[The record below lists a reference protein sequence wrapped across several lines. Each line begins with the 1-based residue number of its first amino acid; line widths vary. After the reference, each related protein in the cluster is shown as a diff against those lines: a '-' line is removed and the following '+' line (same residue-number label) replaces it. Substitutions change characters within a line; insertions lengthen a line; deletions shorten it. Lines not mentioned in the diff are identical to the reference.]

1 MTESTYLGDT
11 PVDLDAF
18 ETQCPQPLYAEVARQ
33 TPFRT
38 DDGMVYLTRMADV
51 TSALKQR
58 EVRSGGEAM
67 GSHRPLIPL
76 NIDGPE
82 HTKYRRLL
90 DPLFAPKR
98 VATFEPVVHALADEL
113 IDAFIDDGQVELFGA
128 FCDPLPSRVFLG
140 ILGLPQSDVGFLQE
154 FKEAAIRPRGT
165 TPEAALAYQ
174 EEKTQGMYA
183 YLNAELD
190 RREALADSGD
200 DVIGWFLQT
209 EVEGDR
215 LTRENILDIVYLLV
229 IAGLDTVASSL
240 SCLIAWLAQHPEE
253 QERVVSDPA
262 LLPRVI
268 EELMRFESPVPMAS
282 RTAVA
287 DIHVNG
293 KEVKAGDMLV
303 VIWSAANLDP
313 DVFDHPLDVDF
324 DREKIPHVHVRE
336 RLSPVSRF
344 APRTPRAPHR
354 DRPVPR
360 AHPEVPPGR
369 RCNSRVSQPG
379 SAERESARARFRPR
393 VSRRLRHRPTKGTP
407 CGSRTKSWSSP
418 AQGTDS
424 GASPRVSLRRR
435 VPRSWPPTSSRSTSR
450 RWSTRSRRREVQR
463 CRRPRRCHQRGRHRH
478 GGAGRRRRLRSSRR
492 DVLQRRDTRDRV
504 RADPVRGH
512 AARELQQGARGEP
525 RRGVPRC
532 EKATRQFIKQGGG
545 GTIVVTS
552 STSGLVAYPGF
563 RSYVAAKSG
572 VNGLV
577 HRVGGGSRPTRHPDQ
592 RAVPVPRHVRQLH
605 GQPRRRPAR
614 EVVRADGRRLGP
626 VVRDHA
632 AQTRSGAVDPRRT
645 QNVALFL
652 ASDESAYM
660 SGVCIPATD
669 GGTYAKVAIN
679 FPE

>member
-1 MTESTYLGDT
+1 MSSSRALVASTAIAVDVAERDGRAGSSERFGDRGADPAASADDDRGLPAEIETVFQYPTFHCLVTPVPTVKVPRLDSRAPRRSRAPVDSGGILSSHRTIPRTGDVMTESTYLGDT

-51 TSALKQR
+51 TAALKQH
-58 EVRSGGEAM
+58 EIRSGGEAM

-98 VATFEPVVHALADEL
+98 VATFEPVVRALADEL

-190 RREALADSGD
+190 RREALADPGD

-287 DIHVNG
+287 DIDVNG

-324 DREKIPHVHVRE
+324 DREKIPHVAFASGFHRCLGSHLARLELRTAIGRLHERIPRYRLAEGATPEYHNQGVRSVNP
-336 RLSPVSRF
+336 LVLDF
-344 APRTPRAPHR
+344 DRA
-354 DRPVPR
+354 
-360 AHPEVPPGR
+360 
-369 RCNSRVSQPG
+369 
-379 SAERESARARFRPR
+379 
-393 VSRRLRHRPTKGTP
+393 
-407 CGSRTKSWSSP
+407 
-418 AQGTDS
+418 
-424 GASPRVSLRRR
+424 
-435 VPRSWPPTSSRSTSR
+435 
-450 RWSTRSRRREVQR
+450 
-463 CRRPRRCHQRGRHRH
+463 
-478 GGAGRRRRLRSSRR
+478 
-492 DVLQRRDTRDRV
+492 
-504 RADPVRGH
+504 
-512 AARELQQGARGEP
+512 
-525 RRGVPRC
+525 
-532 EKATRQFIKQGGG
+532 
-545 GTIVVTS
+545 
-552 STSGLVAYPGF
+552 
-563 RSYVAAKSG
+563 
-572 VNGLV
+572 
-577 HRVGGGSRPTRHPDQ
+577 
-592 RAVPVPRHVRQLH
+592 
-605 GQPRRRPAR
+605 
-614 EVVRADGRRLGP
+614 
-626 VVRDHA
+626 
-632 AQTRSGAVDPRRT
+632 
-645 QNVALFL
+645 
-652 ASDESAYM
+652 
-660 SGVCIPATD
+660 
-669 GGTYAKVAIN
+669 
-679 FPE
+679 

>member
-1 MTESTYLGDT
+1 MIERGVELAEEVVEFGGDERVGDPSQVPCPDLVEAGGRRVDRRGVDIAERDRRAGSSERFGDRSPDPAAATDDHRGLAAEIETIFHIAHDSLSSDTGADGESSAVGQPMRCPRGPVDSDGILSPDRTVPSTGDVMTESTYLGDT

-18 ETQCPQPLYAEVARQ
+18 ETQCPQPLYAEMARQ

-51 TSALKQR
+51 TTALKQH
-58 EVRSGGEAM
+58 EIRSGGEAM

-98 VATFEPVVHALADEL
+98 VATFEPVVRALADEL

-140 ILGLPQSDVGFLQE
+140 ILGLPQSDVAFLQE

-190 RREALADSGD
+190 RREALADPGD

-209 EVEGDR
+209 EVDGDR

-253 QERVVSDPA
+253 RERVVNDPA

-287 DIHVNG
+287 DIDVNG

-303 VIWSAANLDP
+303 VVWSAANLDP
-313 DVFDHPLDVDF
+313 DVFDRSPRGRLRPGEDPAC
-324 DREKIPHVHVRE
+324 RVRE
-336 RLSPVSRF
+336 RLSPVSRI

-360 AHPEVPPGR
+360 AHSDVPFGR
-369 RCNSRVSQPG
+369 RHNSRVPQPG
-379 SAERESARARFRPR
+379 SAEREPARARFRPR
-393 VSRRLRHRPTKGTP
+393 AEQAPPTLTNEGNSMRLQDKVVVITGAGHGLGRESSPALCLRGCKGRRHRPHRGAP
-407 CGSRTKSWSSP
+407 QIVGRRDHGSR
-418 AQGTDS
+418 G
-424 GASPRVSLRRR
+424 
-435 VPRSWPPTSSRSTSR
+435 
-450 RWSTRSRRREVQR
+450 
-463 CRRPRRCHQRGRHRH
+463 
-478 GGAGRRRRLRSSRR
+478 
-492 DVLQRRDTRDRV
+492 
-504 RADPVRGH
+504 
-512 AARELQQGARGEP
+512 
-525 RRGVPRC
+525 
-532 EKATRQFIKQGGG
+532 
-545 GTIVVTS
+545 
-552 STSGLVAYPGF
+552 
-563 RSYVAAKSG
+563 
-572 VNGLV
+572 
-577 HRVGGGSRPTRHPDQ
+577 
-592 RAVPVPRHVRQLH
+592 
-605 GQPRRRPAR
+605 
-614 EVVRADGRRLGP
+614 
-626 VVRDHA
+626 
-632 AQTRSGAVDPRRT
+632 
-645 QNVALFL
+645 
-652 ASDESAYM
+652 
-660 SGVCIPATD
+660 
-669 GGTYAKVAIN
+669 
-679 FPE
+679 